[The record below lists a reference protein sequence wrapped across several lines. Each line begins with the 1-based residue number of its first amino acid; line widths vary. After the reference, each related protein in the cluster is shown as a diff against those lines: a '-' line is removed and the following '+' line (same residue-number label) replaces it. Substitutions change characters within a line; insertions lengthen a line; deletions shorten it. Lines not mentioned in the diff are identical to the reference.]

1 MSNKSFYFFTGYGI
15 YLGMK
20 ACTREVFGSDSLR
33 DRTVAIQGFGKVGS
47 ALAQNLRDEGV
58 RMIVSDISAEAV
70 DRAHKEF
77 DAEIINT
84 EAICSVECDI
94 FSPCAWGD
102 ILNSETI
109 PQLKC
114 KIVAG
119 SANNQLQ
126 DKQKDSQ
133 RLQQRGI
140 LYAPDYVINAGGFIN
155 ITSEIG
161 GYKLEV
167 ARSKILNL
175 PQTLENI
182 FSIAKSEGIT
192 TTQAADK
199 LAEYRIQQARKVKH
213 SDS

>member
-1 MSNKSFYFFTGYGI
+1 M
-15 YLGMK
+15 
-20 ACTREVFGSDSLR
+20 
-33 DRTVAIQGFGKVGS
+33 AIQGFGRVGS
-47 ALAQNLRDEGV
+47 ALAKNLKGEGV
-58 RMIVSDISAEAV
+58 QITVSDIMAEAV
-70 DRAHKEF
+70 DCAHKEF
-77 DAEIINT
+77 DAEIVDPD
-84 EAICSVECDI
+84 AIYDVECDI
-94 FSPCAWGD
+94 FSPCAYPEV
-102 ILNSETI
+102 LNSKTI
-109 PQLKC
+109 PRLKC

-126 DKQKDSQ
+126 DEEKHSQ
-133 RLQQRGI
+133 ELQQRGI
-140 LYAPDYVINAGGFIN
+140 LHAPEYVISAGGVIN
-155 ITSEIG
+155 MTSEIG

-167 ARSKILNL
+167 ARSKILNI